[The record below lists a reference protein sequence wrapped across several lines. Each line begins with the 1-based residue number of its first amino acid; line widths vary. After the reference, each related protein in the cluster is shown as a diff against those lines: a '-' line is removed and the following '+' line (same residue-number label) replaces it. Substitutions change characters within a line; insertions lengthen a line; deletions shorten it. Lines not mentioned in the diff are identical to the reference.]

1 MRTSILV
8 SGILAAALSSTLS
21 AATDIGDG
29 SISAFVSW
37 ARLNSSNPGGTTTA
51 QFGYFSRG
59 TIAVK
64 GQAIFWGP
72 LVQADGSVLNNEV
85 VDLNYQ
91 PGRFEPGKLKKEY
104 LSTANLVYVRS
115 YKYRDATGKIIN
127 GGGTATAPALQN
139 GIIPKLEKVEVVG
152 DGVSLLATFGY
163 QGNFNAGITYPVSS
177 KINRLALG
185 ATGQIT
191 SGAKPEI
198 FAPGLKTGVF
208 QVKFNFKKKVT
219 WTVDNKIVEASFADV
234 GVAAPG

>member
-8 SGILAAALSSTLS
+8 GGILAAALSSTLA

-29 SISAFVSW
+29 SISTFVSW
-37 ARLNSSNPGGTTTA
+37 ARLNSSNPGGSTTS

-64 GQAIFWGP
+64 GQAIFSGP
-72 LVQADGSVLNNEV
+72 LVQADGSVLGNEV
-85 VDLNYQ
+85 VNLTYQ
-91 PGRFEPGKLKKEY
+91 PGRWEPGKLKQEY
-104 LSTANLVYVRS
+104 LSTSNLVFSRS

-127 GGGTATAPALQN
+127 GTGTATGPGLQN

-163 QGNFNAGITYPVSS
+163 LGNFNAGITYPISS
-177 KINRLALG
+177 KINKLNIG
-185 ATGQIT
+185 ASGQIT
-191 SGAKPEI
+191 TGAKPEI

-208 QVKFNFKKKVT
+208 QVKFNFKRKVT
-219 WTVDNKIVEASFADV
+219 WTVDNKVVEASFADV
-234 GVAAPG
+234 GVAVPG